1 MRNRPRWFLLTL
13 GALIVLTLF
22 TFPTWRKFFSARPA
36 SSADFANISDN
47 QRSLLLQLRRTPS
60 AVPQI
65 AQTVYAA
72 MIVTVLAPTSDAAT
86 PDSTNAQP
94 IRSGDF
100 ITIDPIHTAQGTA
113 TLYRLT
119 DNSLLLRFDNF
130 SVTNGPGLTVY
141 LSAAA
146 APLTA
151 DDLATGQVQLKL
163 GALKGTSGSQNY
175 TRLPPELDLTRYKSV
190 VIYSESLKTVYSSAV
205 LG

>member
-1 MRNRPRWFLLTL
+1 MRNRPRWLLLGL
-13 GALIVLTLF
+13 GALIVLALF
-22 TFPTWRKFFSARPA
+22 TYPTWRKFFSAR
-36 SSADFANISDN
+36 SATSVDFANISDD

-72 MIVTVLAPTSDAAT
+72 MIITVPAPTGEVPT
-86 PDSTNAQP
+86 PDTTSAQP

-100 ITIDPIHTAQGTA
+100 VAIDSIHNGKGTA

-119 DNSLLLRFDNF
+119 DNSLLLRFDPF
-130 SVTNGPGLTVY
+130 TIVNGPDLTVY
-141 LSAAA
+141 LSASA

-151 DDLATGQVQLKL
+151 ADLATGQLQLKI
-163 GALKGTSGSQNY
+163 GALKGTNGPQNY

-190 VIYSESLKTVYSSAV
+190 VIYSESLKMVYSSAP